1 MPAAPAEL
9 SRITVGAI
17 DVTFVPDG
25 FGTSNPAEWF
35 SGGEENVWAANPHL
49 LDANGSLIM
58 SLGSLLVRTAGKLIL
73 VDLAWGP
80 TPRAQSPAPEPG
92 RRTST
97 VQGGALVSNLRRL
110 GIGPEDI
117 DAVLFSHLHPDH
129 VGWLVDPS
137 SVVGEDTSFAR
148 PTFPNAD
155 HYLSEPEWA
164 YWSEL
169 SENGQ
174 RGAPS
179 SAQLR
184 TLGSRLRFVSDGETL
199 FPGLDALATFGH
211 TPGHL
216 SFAVSSGGERAL
228 LLGDAVH
235 CPVEMLEPEMSFAL
249 DVDPDLAKKVRIE
262 LARSLSE
269 TGTIAAA
276 PHFPDLVFGRLLKGE
291 GRPHWFFPD
300 DQVVAI

>member
-1 MPAAPAEL
+1 VPAVPAEL
-9 SRITVGAI
+9 SRITVGNI

-25 FGTSNPAEWF
+25 FGTSNPVEWF
-35 SGGEENVWAANPHL
+35 SGGDENVWASNPHV
-49 LDANGSLIM
+49 LDANGSLVM
-58 SLGSLLVRTAGKLIL
+58 SLGSLLMHTAGKLIL

-80 TPRAQSPAPEPG
+80 TPPAEPPAPELG

-97 VQGGALVSNLRRL
+97 VEGGALVSNLRRL
-110 GIGPEDI
+110 GISPEDI

-137 SVVGEDTSFAR
+137 SVVAGDDSGAR
-148 PTFPNAD
+148 PTFPNAE

-164 YWSEL
+164 YWSER
-169 SENGQ
+169 SESGQ

-179 SAQLR
+179 PTQLR
-184 TLGSRLRFVSDGETL
+184 ILGSRLRFVSDGETL
-199 FPGLDALATFGH
+199 FPGLDGLATFGH

-216 SFAVSSGGERAL
+216 SFAVSSGHERAL

-249 DVDPDLAKKVRIE
+249 DVDPELAKKVRVE
-262 LARSLSE
+262 LTRSLAGSE
-269 TGTIAAA
+269 TMVAA

-291 GRPHWFFPD
+291 GRPKWFFPD
-300 DQVVAI
+300 RQALEI

>member
-1 MPAAPAEL
+1 MPAGPADL
-9 SRITVGAI
+9 SRIAVGDI

-25 FGTSNPAEWF
+25 FGTSHAPDWF
-35 SGGEENVWAANPHL
+35 SGGDENVWAANPHL
-49 LDANGSLIM
+49 LDADGSLVM
-58 SLGSLLVRTAGKLIL
+58 SLGSLLVRTAGKLVL

-80 TPRAQSPAPEPG
+80 TLPAAPRPG

-97 VQGGALVSNLRRL
+97 IEGGALLRNLRRL
-110 GIGPEDI
+110 GIAPEDI

-137 SVVGEDTSFAR
+137 SVTPDDASGAR

-164 YWSEL
+164 YWAGRSAQGL
-169 SENGQ
+169 P
-174 RGAPS
+174 GAPS
-179 SAQLR
+179 PAQLR
-184 TLGSRLRFVSDGETL
+184 ILGSRLRFVSDGETI

-216 SFAVSSGGERAL
+216 SFGVSSGRARAL

-249 DVDPDLAKKVRIE
+249 DVDPELAKRVRIE
-262 LARSLSE
+262 LTRSLVGSE
-269 TGTIAAA
+269 TIAAA
-276 PHFPDLVFGRLLKGE
+276 PHFPDLVFGRLLKGD
-291 GRPHWFFPD
+291 GRPNWYFPD
-300 DQVVAI
+300 NQVFM